1 MVVWIPKKREIKRTD
16 HLVGVVKKEIAASK
30 DGTPA
35 SLLKAYQTIKRIGMM
50 TNNAKKRA

>member
-1 MVVWIPKKREIKRTD
+1 MVVWMPKKREIKRTD

-35 SLLKAYQTIKRIGMM
+35 SLVKAYQTISNIGMT
-50 TNNAKKRA
+50 TNKAKKTA